1 MQEAIF
7 KRIRPFPRRDKE
19 PPING
24 ARAIG
29 WFEINMGGQ
38 FALRLRNRFAMRRPL
53 RSRIRTLMLRCGVER
68 IGRYPFLRK
77 VNAYRPPT
85 APARHL
91 SPAHLA
97 PIQLSVRSD
106 DEKPHGTLHAI
117 WQHVPGGHKWH
128 HYFETYEEVF
138 AQLGNRPIRLL
149 EIGVYRGGSSRMW
162 RSYLPPE
169 SIIVGLDIDPEC
181 KAFEEPERNLF
192 IRIGDQSDPRFLA
205 EVIREFGQFDLIIDD
220 GSHLCSHMIASFN
233 HLFLTGLKNPGIY
246 LAEDTHANFWHTHRD
261 QRYSFVDLAKD
272 LVDVMHSHYVGNES
286 ERKFRLNEP
295 ARMSEIVV
303 PKIAAEIDEIRFRD
317 SLVVIR
323 RKTRAAPPVSEH
335 L

>member
-1 MQEAIF
+1 MAT
-7 KRIRPFPRRDKE
+7 
-19 PPING
+19 
-24 ARAIG
+24 
-29 WFEINMGGQ
+29 
-38 FALRLRNRFAMRRPL
+38 ALRN
-53 RSRIRTLMLRCGVER
+53 RIRTLMLRCGVER
-68 IGRYPFLRK
+68 IGRYPYLRRT
-77 VNAYRPPT
+77 NAYLPPT

-91 SPAHLA
+91 SAAHLA
-97 PIQLSVRSD
+97 PIQLSVPPEE
-106 DEKPHGTLHAI
+106 EKPRGALHDI
-117 WQHVPGGHKWH
+117 WRHVPNGHKWH

-138 AQLGNRPIRLL
+138 SQFGGRPIRLL

-162 RSYLPPE
+162 RDYLPAE
-169 SIIVGLDIDPEC
+169 SVIVGLDIDPDC
-181 KAFEEPERNLF
+181 KAFEESDRNLF

-205 EVIREFGQFDLIIDD
+205 EVVREFGPFDLIIDD
-220 GSHLCSHMIASFN
+220 GSHVCSHMIASFN

-295 ARMSEIVV
+295 TRMSNIVV
-303 PKIAAEIDEIRFRD
+303 PTIAAEIDEIRFRD
-317 SLVVIR
+317 SLVVIK
-323 RKTRAAPPVSEH
+323 RKTRVSPPVAEH